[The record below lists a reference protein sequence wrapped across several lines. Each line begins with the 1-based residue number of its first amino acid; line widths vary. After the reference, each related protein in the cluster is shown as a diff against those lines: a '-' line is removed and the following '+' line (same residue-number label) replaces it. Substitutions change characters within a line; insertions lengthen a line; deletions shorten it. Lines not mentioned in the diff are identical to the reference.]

1 MLVDNHIIETSSS
14 GTTLKAAVKRYRPPN
29 GGTNDKPASGGYI
42 LVFAHGTGF
51 RNEHW
56 EITIRRIFTLARGVS
71 SRIRILEA
79 WAVDAQTHGAS
90 ATMNE
95 ETIEAP
101 DFNYPI
107 QDYAEACANVYN
119 SLLRPTIRDSED
131 IHKLI
136 LIGHSAGA
144 SAAALSTAFC
154 DHVPFHAM
162 ILVEPTVWP
171 AHITNTHSPTFILA
185 SKTIPRRRDSW
196 SSKAEARAYLKK
208 RAPWALWDHRILDIY
223 IEHGIVPHPTKKG
236 GVSLACTPR
245 HEAMPFITG
254 DSVVPLTELDKTHK
268 IIPIHLVYGER
279 NDLFTREKQD
289 SLQQGR
295 KFASITRIPG
305 AGHLVVQEAPDKVG
319 DVIFNI
325 LRDSAQRSGVVPHV
339 FNNEMKLMSEPDPN
353 ISVASYI
360 AV

>member
-1 MLVDNHIIETSSS
+1 MMLVDNHVIETSSS
-14 GTTLKAAVKRYRPPN
+14 GTRLKAVVKRYRPEN
-29 GGTNDKPASGGYI
+29 GATGSEAGYV
-42 LVFAHGTGF
+42 LVFAHGIGF
-51 RNEHW
+51 HKEHW
-56 EITIRRIFTLARGVS
+56 EVTIQRLFVLALS

-79 WAVDAQTHGAS
+79 WAIDAQTHGAS
-90 ATMNE
+90 AAMNE

-101 DFNYPI
+101 EFNYLI

-119 SLLRPTIRDSED
+119 LLLRPTIREG
-131 IHKLI
+131 IHKLV

-154 DHVPFHAM
+154 DHIPFHAM

-171 AHITNTHSPTFILA
+171 ADITNVHSPMFILA
-185 SKTIPRRRDSW
+185 SKTIPRRRNFW
-196 SSKAEARAYLKK
+196 ASKDEARVYLKK
-208 RAPWALWDHRILDIY
+208 RAPWSLWDNRILDIY
-223 IEHGIVPHPTKKG
+223 IEYGTVPHPTKK

-254 DSVVPLTELDKTHK
+254 DSVVPLPELDKTHK

-289 SLQQGR
+289 TLQRGR
-295 KFASITRIPG
+295 KFASVTRIPG

-325 LRDSAQRSGVVPHV
+325 LRDNAQRC
-339 FNNEMKLMSEPDPN
+339 KL
-353 ISVASYI
+353 
-360 AV
+360 

>member
-1 MLVDNHIIETSSS
+1 MLVDNHVVETCSS
-14 GTTLKAAVKRYRPPN
+14 GTRLKAAVKRYRPEN
-29 GGTNDKPASGGYI
+29 SGAGNEAGYI

-51 RNEHW
+51 HKEHW
-56 EITIRRIFTLARGVS
+56 EVTIQRLFALALS
-71 SRIRILEA
+71 SPIRILEA
-79 WAVDAQTHGAS
+79 WTVDAQTHGAS
-90 ATMNE
+90 AAINE
-95 ETIEAP
+95 ETIEVP
-101 DFNYPI
+101 EFNYLI

-119 SLLRPTIRDSED
+119 SLLRPTIREG

-154 DHVPFHAM
+154 DRIPFHAM

-171 AHITNTHSPTFILA
+171 ADITNIHSPMFILA
-185 SKTIPRRRDSW
+185 SKTIPRRRNFW
-196 SSKAEARAYLKK
+196 VSKDEARTYLKK
-208 RAPWALWDHRILDIY
+208 RAPWSLWDNRILDIY
-223 IEHGIVPHPTKKG
+223 IEYGTVPRPAKK

-254 DSVVPLTELDKTHK
+254 DSVVPLTELERTHK

-289 SLQQGR
+289 TLQRGR
-295 KFASITRIPG
+295 KFASVTRIPG

-319 DVIFNI
+319 DVVFNI
-325 LRDSAQRSGVVPHV
+325 LRGNARRC
-339 FNNEMKLMSEPDPN
+339 KL
-353 ISVASYI
+353 
-360 AV
+360 